1 MTVNV
6 TLCYF
11 ILEYH
16 DAFVYLLDGND
27 LQILTQYSGN
37 SIVLVSNISPELN
50 MDF

>member
-6 TLCYF
+6 ILHYF

-27 LQILTQYSGN
+27 YID
-37 SIVLVSNISPELN
+37 VFP
-50 MDF
+50 